1 MSIIT
6 NFSIERAMRRLPFIH
21 VSLLAAVA
29 AVAAAV
35 ACKKDAT
42 FPEPAVPKAAITWV
56 NAVSDTGQLD
66 FRIVDI
72 PTNAGFPDAN
82 FRSALVYPQGI
93 ESGTRHIKVF
103 QSDSL
108 PQNSKVVIL
117 DTTFTFQAN
126 QPYSFTLSGFA
137 RTGQTP
143 ALSGRIESPT
153 VPTPS
158 STQFAIRVLNLAP
171 SLAGATPALT
181 DTTVPADAYVR
192 PLSTLPSGTP
202 EVTNAAFGQP
212 TAYVSLDT
220 ATFYT
225 ISLTPTGA
233 GAPVFVQAALP
244 HGQAG
249 NAVSNPLGG
258 SAIAGTVMT
267 AVILPRSVLSSRAP
281 QTRPRSQITDTSTA
295 EASRRITRSN
305 DTVTVQVG
313 SISVLVNRGTGKAD
327 STVGISGTGATPGV
341 SVGDV
346 VLVAGATQP
355 EYNSWHVLI
364 AGSGSLGGA
373 VVADSLSCNPVNAND
388 TRAKCAG
395 SNAVAT
401 TRFRFRYRISGTPVS
416 PGGGAVTYRLYTP
429 LSAADFAIPF
439 VTFVIDKRPP
449 NTAK

>member
-6 NFSIERAMRRLPFIH
+6 NFSIERTMRRLPFTLFA
-21 VSLLAAVA
+21 LLG
-29 AVAAAV
+29 AAA
-35 ACKKDAT
+35 ACKHDAT
-42 FPEPAVPKAAITWV
+42 FPEPAVPKASITWA

-93 ESGTRHIKVF
+93 EAGTRHIRVF
-103 QSDSL
+103 QSDSV
-108 PQNSKVVIL
+108 PQNSKVVLL

-126 QPYSFTLSGFA
+126 QPYSFTLGGFA

-143 ALSGRIESPT
+143 GLTALIESPT
-153 VPTPS
+153 LPTPGP
-158 STQFAIRVLNLAP
+158 TQFAIRVLNLAP

-202 EVTNAAFGQP
+202 EIANAAFGQP

-225 ISLTPTGA
+225 ISLTPTGV
-233 GAPVFVQAALP
+233 GTPVFAQAALP
-244 HGQAG
+244 HGQVG
-249 NAVSNPLGG
+249 TSVSNPIGG
-258 SAIAGTVMT
+258 SGVAGTVIT
-267 AVILPRSVLSSRAP
+267 AIILPRSLPGSRAP
-281 QTRPRSQITDTSTA
+281 QTRPRSQITDSSTA
-295 EASRRITRSN
+295 EATRRITRSN

-327 STVGISGTGATPGV
+327 STVGITGTGATP
-341 SVGDV
+341 SVGIGDV

-355 EYNSWHVLI
+355 EYNGWQVLI

-373 VVADSLSCNPVNAND
+373 GVADSLSCTPVSATD
-388 TRAKCAG
+388 TRSKCAG

-401 TRFRFRYRISGTPVS
+401 TRFRFRYRIAGTPAS
-416 PGGGAVTYRLYTP
+416 PGSGNVTYRLYTP
-429 LSAADFAIPF
+429 LSTADFAIPF

-449 NTAK
+449 NTAH

>member
-6 NFSIERAMRRLPFIH
+6 NFSIERTMRRLPFTLFA
-21 VSLLAAVA
+21 LLGAAG
-29 AVAAAV
+29 

-42 FPEPAVPKAAITWV
+42 FPEPAAAKAALTWA

-82 FRSALVYPQGI
+82 FRAALVYPQGI
-93 ESGTRHIKVF
+93 EAGTRHIKVF
-103 QSDSL
+103 QSDSFV
-108 PQNSKVVIL
+108 QNSKVVIL
-117 DTTFTFQAN
+117 DTSFTFQAN
-126 QPYSFTLSGFA
+126 QAYSFTLSGFA
-137 RTGQTP
+137 RTGKTP
-143 ALSGRIESPT
+143 ALTGRIESLAP
-153 VPTPS
+153 PTPAAG
-158 STQFAIRVLNLAP
+158 QFAIRVLNLAP

-181 DTTVPADAYVR
+181 DTTVAADAYVR

-202 EVTNAAFGQP
+202 DVGNAAFGQP

-233 GAPVFVQAALP
+233 ATPVFVQAALP
-244 HGQAG
+244 HGVLG
-249 NAVSNPLGG
+249 TGVSNPIGG
-258 SAIAGTVMT
+258 SGVAGTVMT
-267 AVILPRSVLSSRAP
+267 AIIVPRSTAASRAP
-281 QTRPRSQITDTSTA
+281 QTRPSNRITDTSTT
-295 EASRRITRSN
+295 EASRRITLST

-313 SISVLVNRGTGKAD
+313 SISLLVNRGTGKAD
-327 STVGISGTGATPGV
+327 STVGITGTGATPGV

-346 VLVAGATQP
+346 VLVAGAAQP
-355 EYNSWHVLI
+355 EYNSWHAVI

-373 VVADSLSCNPVNAND
+373 GVADTLICNPVSATD

-401 TRFRFRYRISGTPVS
+401 TRFRYRYRIAGTPAS
-416 PGGGAVTYRLYTP
+416 PGTGNVTYRLYTP

-449 NTAK
+449 DTAK